1 VSSAERIA
9 DAFRSACRAELTA
22 LKPGNVHVFADGHG
36 LTTEQ
41 FVRSADAA
49 AAPLSAHGVR
59 VGRRI
64 LDAVVATH
72 GAVGTNTNL
81 GIILLCAPLAAAAE
95 ADHTDLRSAL
105 VAVLDDLDNAD
116 ASMAF
121 RAIVRAA
128 PAGLG
133 QVARND
139 VSRPALVTL
148 RDAMAD
154 AADRD
159 RVARQYVT
167 GYADIFDLGLPALA
181 AATAR
186 KWAEEW
192 TIVAVYLGFLAGF
205 LDSHIVRKYGSAAA
219 QEVQETAQQLH
230 AKLQSSWDP
239 SLLTDELLAWDTAL
253 KARNINPGTSADLTV
268 ATLFAHRLAANRL
281 AATLPSA
288 RNSG

>member
-1 VSSAERIA
+1 MSKAERIA

-36 LTTEQ
+36 LTTAQ

-49 AAPLSAHGVR
+49 AAPLSARGAR
-59 VGRRI
+59 VGQRI
-64 LDAVVATH
+64 LDAVEATQS
-72 GAVGTNTNL
+72 AVGTNTNL

-95 ADHTDLRSAL
+95 TDPAELRAAL
-105 VAVLDDLDNAD
+105 AAVLDDLDTAD
-116 ASMAF
+116 ASLAF

-139 VSRPALVTL
+139 VSEPALVTL
-148 RDAMAD
+148 RVAMAD

-167 GYADIFDLGLPALA
+167 AYADVFDVGIPALA
-181 AATAR
+181 AAVAR

-192 TIVAVYLGFLAGF
+192 TIVAIYLGFLGGF
-205 LDSHIVRKYGSAAA
+205 LDSHIVRKFGTAAA
-219 QEVQETAQQLH
+219 EEVRRIARKLH
-230 AKLQSSWDP
+230 AELQSSWDP
-239 SLLTDELLAWDTAL
+239 SRLAGELLAWDAEL
-253 KARNINPGTSADLTV
+253 KARDINPGTSADLTV
-268 ATLFAHRLAANRL
+268 ATLFAHRLA
-281 AATLPSA
+281 TILPSA